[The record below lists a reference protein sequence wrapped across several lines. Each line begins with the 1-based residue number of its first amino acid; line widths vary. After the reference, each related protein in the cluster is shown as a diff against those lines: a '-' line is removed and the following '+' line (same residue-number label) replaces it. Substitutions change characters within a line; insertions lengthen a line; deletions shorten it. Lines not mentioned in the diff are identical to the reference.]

1 MQSIKRAYVS
11 TVHGFGAGLYGSG
24 LLSRKAAA
32 TGGDV
37 ARWLHSLFAIYDIE
51 AMVRL
56 DLPWWTFRS
65 ARLIERFLE
74 QRPAAR
80 IFEYGAGASTVF
92 LARRATEVIS
102 VEHDPRWYEV
112 VASKV
117 QPFPDVRLHLVEA
130 PAGPDCGYRSGHRA
144 WYGHDFRDYV
154 HAIDRQQGLFDLIVI
169 DGRCRAHCLNAALR
183 RVKPEGL
190 ILFDNAGRKRYQ
202 AALECSRLARLRTS
216 GLTACLP
223 YPDVTTLLSPSEG
236 LLKSLA
242 AE

>member
-11 TVHGFGAGLYGSG
+11 AVHGCGAGLYGSG
-24 LLSRKAAA
+24 LLNRE
-32 TGGDV
+32 TGGGDV

-51 AMVRL
+51 GMIRL

-65 ARLIERFLE
+65 TRLIERFLG

-80 IFEYGAGASTVF
+80 VFEYGAGASTVF
-92 LARRATEVIS
+92 LARRAAEVIS
-102 VEHDPRWYEV
+102 VEHDPLWYPV
-112 VASKV
+112 VERRV
-117 QPFPDVRLHLVEA
+117 QTLSNVHLHLVGA

-144 WYGHDFRDYV
+144 WHGRDFRDYV
-154 HAIDRQQGLFDLIVI
+154 HAIDRHEGHFDLIVI

-183 RVKPEGL
+183 RVKPEGI
-190 ILFDNAGRKRYQ
+190 ILFDNAGRKRYR
-202 AALECSRLARLRTS
+202 AALECCRLARLRTS

-236 LLKSLA
+236 LLKALA